1 MTLRTAL
8 LAALLL
14 ASPVALARQGDVAKG
29 RELSTTC
36 AACHGPT
43 GAESL
48 DPSYPIIA
56 GQFADY
62 LRKALTDYRSGA
74 RSNAI
79 MATQAQPLSDQDIRD
94 LAAFYA
100 SQPSPLQD
108 LSKVPPVQR

>member
-1 MTLRTAL
+1 MTFRTAL

-14 ASPVALARQGDVAKG
+14 ASPAAFAQGDVAKG

-48 DPSYPIIA
+48 DPSYPVIA
-56 GQFADY
+56 GQYADY

-100 SQPSPLQD
+100 SQASPLQD
-108 LSKVPPVQR
+108 LSKVPQTAR

>member
-1 MTLRTAL
+1 MTFRTAL

-14 ASPVALARQGDVAKG
+14 ASPAAFAQQGDVAKG

-48 DPSYPIIA
+48 DPSYPVIA

-79 MATQAQPLSDQDIRD
+79 MASQAQPLSDQDIRD

-108 LSKVPPVQR
+108 LSKVPAIQR

>member
-1 MTLRTAL
+1 MTLRIAL
-8 LAALLL
+8 LAAALL
-14 ASPVALARQGDVAKG
+14 ASPAALAQGDVAKG

-62 LRKALTDYRSGA
+62 LRKSLTDYRSGA

-79 MATQAQPLSDQDIRD
+79 MATQAQALSDQDIRD

-108 LSKVPPVQR
+108 LSRVPPTQR